1 MSIFGAMFSGVS
13 GLNATSQALGM
24 IADNISNVNTVG
36 YKGTSAQFSTLVT
49 QSATRTTFS
58 PGGVISL
65 PSAAVDR
72 QGLLQATT
80 SKTDIAVAGAG
91 LFVVN
96 ESAASGVLGNEFFF
110 TRAGSFSADE
120 NGDYVNTA
128 GYFLQGWPLTSAGAL
143 PANTTV
149 LTGVQ
154 TVNASS
160 FSGTAQATTGITL
173 GINLP
178 STAAIGDTHSA
189 TVQVFD
195 SLGNA
200 HDLQVDFVKAGANSW
215 TVNIQDPVL
224 AGTTTV
230 SGTVTAPVV
239 RTITFNGDGT
249 PNVITLPNIDVTA
262 WTTGASNSA
271 ITIGGGTA
279 NQTDGITQFAG
290 QFSVSRLDQNG
301 LPFGQFTGIGINE
314 KGIVTAIFDNGRQL
328 DIFQIPIAVFP
339 NANGLEAVNG
349 NAYRQSNSSG
359 NLLLQ
364 QANSGGAG
372 AVASSALEA
381 STVDLAEEFTKLIT
395 TQRAYSASAK
405 IITTAD
411 EMLEELI
418 RIRR

>member
-1 MSIFGAMFSGVS
+1 MSIYGAMFAGVS
-13 GLNATSQALGM
+13 GLNANAQALGM

-36 YKGTSAQFSTLVT
+36 FKGTTAQFSTLVT
-49 QSATRTTFS
+49 QSASRTTFS
-58 PGGVISL
+58 PGGVSSS
-65 PSAAVDR
+65 PTVSVDR

-80 SKTDIAVAGAG
+80 SKTDMAVAGAG
-91 LFVVN
+91 FFVVN
-96 ESAASGVLGNEFFF
+96 EAAASGTLGNEFFF
-110 TRAGSFSADE
+110 TRSGSFTADE

-128 GYFLQGWPLTSAGAL
+128 GYYLQGWPLTNGTTL
-143 PANTTV
+143 PTNTTV

-160 FSGTAQATTGITL
+160 VSGTAQASTGISL
-173 GINLP
+173 GINVP
-178 STAAIGDTHSA
+178 STAAVAASFSA

-200 HDLQVDFVKAGANSW
+200 HDLQVDFVKAATNSW
-215 TVNIQDPVL
+215 TVNVQNPVL

-230 SGTVTAPVV
+230 SGTVTAAV
-239 RTITFNGDGT
+239 RTITFNGNGT
-249 PNVITLPNIDVTA
+249 PAVITLPPIAITA
-262 WTTGASNSA
+262 WTTGATNSS
-271 ITIGGGTA
+271 ITIGGGTV

-290 QFSVSRLDQNG
+290 QFSVSKLDQDG
-301 LPFGQFTGIGINE
+301 LPFGQFTGISVGTD
-314 KGIVTAIFDNGRQL
+314 GIVTAVFDNGRQL
-328 DIFQIPIAVFP
+328 NIFQIPIAMFP

-349 NAYRQSNSSG
+349 NAYRQTTFSG

-364 QANSGGAG
+364 QANAGGAG

-381 STVDLAEEFTKLIT
+381 STVDLAEEFTKMIT

-411 EMLEELI
+411 EMLAELI
-418 RIRR
+418 QVIR

>member
-1 MSIFGAMFSGVS
+1 MSINGAMFSGVS
-13 GLNATSQALGM
+13 GLNANSQALGI
-24 IADNISNVNTVG
+24 IADNISNMNTVG
-36 YKGTSAQFSTLVT
+36 FKGSAAQFSTLVT
-49 QSATRTTFS
+49 QSASRTTFS

-65 PSAAVDR
+65 PMASVDK
-72 QGLLQATT
+72 QGLLQSTT
-80 SKTDIAVAGAG
+80 SKTDIAIAGAG

-96 ESAASGVLGNEFFF
+96 ETAAGAVGDEFFF
-110 TRAGSFSADE
+110 TRAGSFTADA
-120 NGDYVNTA
+120 NGDFVNTA
-128 GYFLQGWPLTSAGAL
+128 GYYLQGWPLTNGTTL

-160 FSGTAQATTGITL
+160 FSGTAQGSTSISL

-178 STAAIGDTHSA
+178 STDAVAATHSA

-200 HDLQVDFVKAGANSW
+200 HDLQIDFVKAAANSW
-215 TVNIQDPVL
+215 TVNVQDPVL
-224 AGTTTV
+224 PGTTTV

-239 RTITFNGDGT
+239 RGITFNGANGT
-249 PNVITLPNIDVTA
+249 PATITLPAIDITG
-262 WTTGASNSA
+262 WTTGAGNST
-271 ITIGGGTA
+271 ITVGGGTVG
-279 NQTDGITQFAG
+279 QTDGITQFAG
-290 QFSVSRLDQNG
+290 QYSVSKLDQDG
-301 LPFGQFTGIGINE
+301 LPFGQFTGVSVGE
-314 KGIVTAIFDNGRQL
+314 DGIVTAVFDNGTL
-328 DIFQIPIAVFP
+328 LNIFQLPIALFP
-339 NANGLEAVNG
+339 NTNGLEAVNG
-349 NAYRQSNSSG
+349 NAYRQTSFSG
-359 NLLLQ
+359 ALLLQ

-372 AVASSALEA
+372 VVASSALEA
-381 STVDLAEEFTKLIT
+381 STVDLAEEFTKMIT